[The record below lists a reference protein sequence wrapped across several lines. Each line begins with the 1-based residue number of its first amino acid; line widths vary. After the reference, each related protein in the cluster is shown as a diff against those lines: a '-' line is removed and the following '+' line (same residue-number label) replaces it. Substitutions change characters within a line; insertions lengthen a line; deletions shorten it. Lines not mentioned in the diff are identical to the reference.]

1 MDALDRLFRRLADTV
16 LDAPDAPL
24 TIGDLYQSLI
34 PYRLVRG
41 ELRFSELAEYEHALL
56 RLLAGER
63 DYLLVERPE
72 AQEEFQRE
80 LRAPNPILGIY
91 RDYAEVG
98 VHLNPFAPQPRAEP
112 RPEPRAEEAPLP
124 FLADDEPTQPEVR
137 VPPPTPAPAAPRKA
151 EPVAEGEW
159 VRPKPCPTCRKPLPI
174 DRTVRYCPFC
184 GTCLVP
190 VPCPECSGM
199 VEPEW
204 RFCASCGWP
213 RELARGA
220 DG

>member
-41 ELRFSELAEYEHALL
+41 ELRLAELAQYEHALL

-63 DYLLVERPE
+63 EYLVVERIE
-72 AQEEFQRE
+72 VQEEFQRE

-98 VHLNPFAPQPRAEP
+98 VHLNPFAPQPRAAEP
-112 RPEPRAEEAPLP
+112 ADAPLPLLDPEATQPSPRAEAAP
-124 FLADDEPTQPEVR
+124 EPAAAR
-137 VPPPTPAPAAPRKA
+137 KAPA
-151 EPVAEGEW
+151 VVEGEW
-159 VRPKPCPTCRKPLPI
+159 VRPKPCPTCRKPLPL
-174 DRTVRYCPFC
+174 DRAVRYCPFC

-190 VPCPECSGM
+190 VPCPECSAM

-213 RELARGA
+213 RESGRPPAV
-220 DG
+220 